1 MFLVVDIIL
10 FVIALGLLVP
20 IAVLFIECIAA
31 LLPGQAESWVKN
43 VPRPRVAVLV
53 PAHNEAAG
61 IGTTLETILPQ
72 LTAQDRLIVIAD
84 NCNDET
90 ATIAKRCCES
100 QIALHA
106 NVGTSPEQA
115 PSERTLDAIAQ
126 TETHTK
132 IIPKV
137 IVVERQDPDPERKGK
152 GYALDYGLR
161 SIEEDPPDV
170 VVIVDADC
178 IVQEGTIERIAG
190 VAASVARPV
199 QATYLMEQPTNP
211 GPKDSISALAFM
223 VKNLV
228 RPSGLA
234 RLRLPC
240 LLTGTGMA
248 FPWSAITKATL
259 ASGNI
264 VEDMQLSID
273 LAIAGLAPVFEE
285 KAKVIGRLPQQEQAA
300 KSQRTRWEHG
310 HLQTLLTQVPKL
322 LKAAVVKGRFDLLA
336 FALDLCIPP
345 LSLLVMIWVVCM
357 GGALFA
363 GALGASWMPSIFLAI
378 EGQLIFISIASAW
391 AKFGRD
397 DFPVQTLLS
406 VPFYILWK
414 IPLYL
419 AFIIRPQKK
428 WVRTERDAVETSE
441 S

>member
-10 FVIALGLLVP
+10 SVIALGLLVP

-31 LLPGQAESWVKN
+31 LLPGRTESWVKS
-43 VPRPRVAVLV
+43 VPRPRIAVLV

-72 LTAQDRLIVIAD
+72 LTDQDRLIVIAD
-84 NCNDET
+84 NCTDET
-90 ATIAKRCCES
+90 ATIAKHCCES
-100 QIALHA
+100 QIALLA
-106 NVGTSPEQA
+106 NVGIAQEQVL
-115 PSERTLDAIAQ
+115 SERTLDAIAPAG
-126 TETHTK
+126 THTK
-132 IIPKV
+132 TVPKAIV
-137 IVVERQDPDPERKGK
+137 IERQDPDPERRGK

-161 SIEEDPPDV
+161 SIEADPPDV
-170 VVIVDADC
+170 VVMVDADC
-178 IVQEGTIERIAG
+178 IVQQGTIERIASL
-190 VAASVARPV
+190 AASVARPV
-199 QATYLMEQPTNP
+199 QATYLMEQPANP

-234 RLRLPC
+234 QLRLPC

-248 FPWSAITKATL
+248 FPWSAIAKATL

-264 VEDMQLSID
+264 VEDMQLAID
-273 LAIAGLAPVFEE
+273 LAIAGLAPVFEQE
-285 KAKVIGRLPQQEQAA
+285 AKVIGRLPQQEQAA
-300 KSQRTRWEHG
+300 QSQRTRWEHG

-322 LKAAVVKGRFDLLA
+322 FKAAVVKGRFDLLA

-357 GGALFA
+357 GGALLA
-363 GALGASWMPSIFLAI
+363 GTLGASWMPSIFLAI

-391 AKFGRD
+391 AKFGRE

-419 AFIIRPQKK
+419 AFIIRRQKK